1 MLQVDSKALDF
12 LTASDFGFNDQPE
25 LMPVEKMT
33 GEEKKQNLFC
43 QMFDLSSTTLALE
56 LESGIV
62 AALAGP
68 LDQMVECQIQ
78 EAGIPVPDE
87 K

>member
-43 QMFDLSSTTLALE
+43 QMFDLSSTTLA
-56 LESGIV
+56 
-62 AALAGP
+62 
-68 LDQMVECQIQ
+68 
-78 EAGIPVPDE
+78 
-87 K
+87 